1 MILQKLRDY
10 HRLHKARKRLN
21 VEGLT
26 KKDIENIKELISNR
40 KGKTKNDNHQN
51 EE

>member
-1 MILQKLRDY
+1 MILHNIHKTIKKAWGQLNGDKLS
-10 HRLHKARKRLN
+10 K
-21 VEGLT
+21 E
-26 KKDIENIKELISNR
+26 DIKNIKELVSNR

>member
-1 MILQKLRDY
+1 MILYNILIAIKKAWGQLNGDKLS
-10 HRLHKARKRLN
+10 K
-21 VEGLT
+21 E
-26 KKDIENIKELISNR
+26 DIKSIKELVSNR